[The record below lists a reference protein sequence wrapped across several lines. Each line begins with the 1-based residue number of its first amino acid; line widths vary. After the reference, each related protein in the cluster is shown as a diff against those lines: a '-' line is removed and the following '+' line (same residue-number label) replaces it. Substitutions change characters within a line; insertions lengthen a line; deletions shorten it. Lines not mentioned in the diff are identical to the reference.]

1 MLQALCVPSLARAL
15 GWAGIIPFVALSLS
29 AVFTIG
35 SISQIWAMD
44 ALALYGA
51 VILSFLG
58 GAVWGLTL
66 GHEGEA
72 LRPGA
77 QGLLIGIA
85 ASLAGFC
92 RNGIGPCV
100 SRLASRPL
108 ALWLLLRSLAPSSKY
123 RAAQRPNCPAQRDG
137 TQTQLF
143 APRRALPRRGT
154 KDPS

>member
-85 ASLAGFC
+85 ASLAGF
-92 RNGIGPCV
+92 GGALTPLVFGAPLMIAGFV
-100 SRLASRPL
+100 AMLIYDLGAISRGLLPQWYRPL
-108 ALWLLLRSLAPSSKY
+108 RIGLSVAATGSLAF
-123 RAAQRPNCPAQRDG
+123 AAIFGA
-137 TQTQLF
+137 
-143 APRRALPRRGT
+143 
-154 KDPS
+154 

>member
-85 ASLAGFC
+85 ASLAGF
-92 RNGIGPCV
+92 GGALTPLVFGAPLMIAGFV
-100 SRLASRPL
+100 AMLIYDLGAISRGLLPQWYRPL
-108 ALWLLLRSLAPSSKY
+108 RIALSVAATGSLAF
-123 RAAQRPNCPAQRDG
+123 AAVFGA
-137 TQTQLF
+137 
-143 APRRALPRRGT
+143 
-154 KDPS
+154 

>member
-35 SISQIWAMD
+35 SISQKWAMD

-85 ASLAGFC
+85 ASLAGF
-92 RNGIGPCV
+92 GG
-100 SRLASRPL
+100 
-108 ALWLLLRSLAPSSKY
+108 ALTLDRRKRRRCANDARRRFAFGDSPWHGYVRHIPFYKLRA
-123 RAAQRPNCPAQRDG
+123 
-137 TQTQLF
+137 
-143 APRRALPRRGT
+143 
-154 KDPS
+154 

>member
-29 AVFTIG
+29 AVFMIG
-35 SISQIWAMD
+35 PISQTWAMG
-44 ALALYGA
+44 ALVLYGA

-58 GAVWGLTL
+58 GAAWGLTL

-85 ASLAGFC
+85 ASLAGFGGALTPPGFGAPLMIAGFVAMLIYDLGAIA
-92 RNGIGPCV
+92 RGLLPQWY
-100 SRLASRPL
+100 RPL
-108 ALWLLLRSLAPSSKY
+108 RIALSAAASGSLAF
-123 RAAQRPNCPAQRDG
+123 AAIFGA
-137 TQTQLF
+137 
-143 APRRALPRRGT
+143 
-154 KDPS
+154 